1 MSGVLTVVAP
11 SGRLFQSLMM
21 AGKKDVSVGTGVTL
35 DLCEMSGVRS
45 PLYGRGMDQFEAVS
59 HDFVIQKG
67 SCRAGILSLPLFSN
81 IRGKAT
87 CAYLAFS

>member
-1 MSGVLTVVAP
+1 MSGVFAVTVQ
-11 SGRLFQSLMM
+11 SGKSFQSLMM

-67 SCRAGILSLPLFSN
+67 SCRTGIVSL
-81 IRGKAT
+81 AT
-87 CAYLAFS
+87 FQQY

>member
-11 SGRLFQSLMM
+11 SGRLFQSLKV
-21 AGKKDVSVGTGVTL
+21 AGKKDVSVGTDVTL
-35 DLCEMSGVRS
+35 ELCEMSGVLF

-67 SCRAGILSLPLFSN
+67 SCRTGIVSL
-81 IRGKAT
+81 AT
-87 CAYLAFS
+87 FQQY